1 MTFGISAV
9 PREKFRFISLQLL
22 QYRRN
27 ECTEA
32 SRDDK
37 FYYTVR
43 NGAELKRFMGVEQ
56 SRDVKL
62 GIHFPWYLYWKE
74 HLKYL

>member
-9 PREKFRFISLQLL
+9 SRKIFRFISLQLL

-27 ECTEA
+27 ESTEA

-43 NGAELKRFMGVEQ
+43 NGAELKRFMGLEQ
-56 SRDVKL
+56 TRDVKL
-62 GIHFPWYLYWKE
+62 AIHFP
-74 HLKYL
+74 

>member
-1 MTFGISAV
+1 MTFDISAV
-9 PREKFRFISLQLL
+9 SRKKFRFISLQLL

-27 ECTEA
+27 ESTVA

-43 NGAELKRFMGVEQ
+43 NGAELKRFMGLEQ
-56 SRDVKL
+56 TRDVNL
-62 GIHFPWYLYWKE
+62 VIHFLCYMYRKE
-74 HLKYL
+74 HLKYF